1 MVKTSTPIEEDDAYR
16 RLFIYLF
23 FSAVNLHENGIKL
36 ICEIDIQLLIFSINE
51 FGNIYDFY
59 ATNSVLFTSER
70 FFVVRVCV
78 LISIQVNS
86 NRVDLSRVEINHS
99 ECSAFVLF
107 FFLLY
112 YFKFTN

>member
-16 RLFIYLF
+16 RLFIYFYF
-23 FSAVNLHENGIKL
+23 FFAVNLNENGIKL

-51 FGNIYDFY
+51 FGKIYDFY

-107 FFLLY
+107 FLLY